1 MKDTHERVVMEALD
15 PSQLDPG
22 YWDRFQD
29 AVMLA
34 AGPALALR
42 RQTRDLTMAD
52 LLTSWS
58 RLLIP
63 TSVMAAAAAAFL
75 LVGVEPHG
83 AAEFPLLS
91 LEEILVPV
99 WGERAEPLPA
109 FLHSESPL
117 DRDAVLF
124 AIEGF

>member
-1 MKDTHERVVMEALD
+1 MKEIHEKVAMEALD
-15 PSQLDPG
+15 PEHFDPG

-29 AVMLA
+29 AVMRA

-42 RQTRDLTMAD
+42 RQSRDLTMAE
-52 LLTSWS
+52 LLSSWS

-63 TSVMAAAAAAFL
+63 TSVMAAAAAAFI
-75 LVGVEPHG
+75 LVAMEPHG
-83 AAEFPLLS
+83 PADQPLLS
-91 LEEILVPV
+91 LEEILAPV
-99 WGERAEPLPA
+99 WGERAEPLPS
-109 FLHSESPL
+109 FLHSESPP